1 MRLLTLINALM
12 RFKGFVFDQAFLT
25 DQQQTLIIGVRPR
38 KGSRPVC
45 SGCATK
51 GAIYDHLNPRLFKHV
66 PLWGLSVYLEY
77 VMRRVDCK
85 QCGVKVECVP
95 WADGRHRL
103 TKDFRNFLS
112 SWARRLP
119 WNEVAHCFHTSWDTV
134 YRAVQSAVAW
144 GLQQRDLSGIHA
156 IGVDEIQIGRGH
168 HYMTLVYQIDQ
179 GARRLLAI
187 GKGREIK
194 TLLQCLREL
203 GPRVRKDIR
212 FVCSDMWKA
221 YLSVIARR
229 LPHALNI
236 LDKYHIVAKL
246 HEAVDQVRR
255 EESTQMARDGYEP
268 ILKKSRYC
276 LLKRPEN
283 LTPHQELKL
292 KDVLQYNLKS
302 VRAYQ
307 LKESFRLLWDYE
319 SIRWARWYWKKWST
333 RAMRSRL
340 EPIKKF
346 VCSIRAHEDLIF
358 NYWEARKQFTSG
370 VIEGLNRKV
379 NVVTRKAYGFRSEDV
394 YKTALFHT
402 LGNLP
407 DPPSTHTYC

>member
-1 MRLLTLINALM
+1 MRFLTFINAVM
-12 RFKGFVFDQAFLT
+12 RFKGFVFDDVYFIDRQKSLV
-25 DQQQTLIIGVRPR
+25 IGVRPR

-45 SGCATK
+45 SGCHSK
-51 GAIYDHLNPRLFKHV
+51 GTVYDHLKPRLFRHV
-66 PLWGLSVYLEY
+66 PLWGLPVLLDYN
-77 VMRRVDCK
+77 MRRVGCK
-85 QCGVKVECVP
+85 ACGVKVESVP
-95 WADGRHRL
+95 WADGKHYF
-103 TKDFRNFLS
+103 TNDFRHFLS

-119 WNEVAHCFHTSWDTV
+119 WNEVAECFHVSWDTV
-134 YRAVQSAVAW
+134 YRSVQVAVSW
-144 GLQQRDLSGIHA
+144 GLQQRNLKGITA
-156 IGVDEIQIGRGH
+156 IGVDEIQIGKGH
-168 HYMTLVYQIDQ
+168 QYMTLVYQIDQ
-179 GARRLLAI
+179 GARRLLAV

-194 TLLQCLREL
+194 TLLGCLREL
-203 GPRVRKDIR
+203 GPTVRKSIR

-255 EESTQMARDGYEP
+255 DESAQMHKEGYDP

-283 LTPHQELKL
+283 LTPGQRLKL
-292 KDVLQYNLKS
+292 KDVLRYNLKS
-302 VRAYQ
+302 VRAYK

-319 SIRWARWYWKKWST
+319 SIRWARWYWKKWSAS
-333 RAMRSRL
+333 AMRSRL

-346 VCSIRAHEDLIF
+346 VRTIRAHDELIF
-358 NYWEARKQFTSG
+358 NYWEAQKQFTSG
-370 VIEGLNRKV
+370 VVEGLNRKV
-379 NVVTRKAYGFRSEDV
+379 NVVTRKAYGFRSEEV

-402 LGNLP
+402 LGQLP
-407 DPPSTHTYC
+407 EPPSTHRYC

>member
-1 MRLLTLINALM
+1 
-12 RFKGFVFDQAFLT
+12 
-25 DQQQTLIIGVRPR
+25 
-38 KGSRPVC
+38 
-45 SGCATK
+45 
-51 GAIYDHLNPRLFKHV
+51 
-66 PLWGLSVYLEY
+66 
-77 VMRRVDCK
+77 MRRVDCK

-95 WADGRHRL
+95 WADGRHRM

-112 SWARRLP
+112 AWARRLP

-319 SIRWARWYWKKWST
+319 SIRWARWYWKKWSA

-346 VCSIRAHEDLIF
+346 VRSIRAHEDLIF

-370 VIEGLNRKV
+370 VVEGLNRKV
-379 NVVTRKAYGFRSEDV
+379 NVVTRKAYGYRSEEV
-394 YKTALFHT
+394 YRTALFHT
-402 LGNLP
+402 LGHLP